1 MAIVNA
7 SCHVNDS
14 PEPVQMVTRTSRRGN
29 AHVPCWTPPLYQVEN
44 TKDSSQTKL
53 SNKSLTV
60 VTIAMLSVAGALTV
74 LAVASLAPGPRP
86 TTNPKNFFPIALTL
100 NRFNESKNHPHQP
113 WANMREKRCSTV

>member
-74 LAVASLAPGPRP
+74 LAGASLAPETLSP
-86 TTNPKNFFPIALTL
+86 TIQENFFTIVSTL
-100 NRFNESKNHPHQP
+100 NCFHHSQNPPDPP
-113 WANMREKRCSTV
+113 WPTMRANT

>member
-53 SNKSLTV
+53 SNKSLTL

-74 LAVASLAPGPRP
+74 LAVPRLGPGPPP
-86 TTNPKNFFPIALTL
+86 TTIPNNFLTL
-100 NRFNESKNHPHQP
+100 PLKPNRVYHIKQPTHPTQAH
-113 WANMREKRCSTV
+113 MRRDN